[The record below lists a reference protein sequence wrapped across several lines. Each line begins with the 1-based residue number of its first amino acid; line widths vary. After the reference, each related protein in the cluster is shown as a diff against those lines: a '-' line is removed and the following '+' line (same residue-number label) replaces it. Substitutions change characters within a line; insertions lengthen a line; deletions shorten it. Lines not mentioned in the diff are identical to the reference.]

1 MSPSAIH
8 ASPVAHP
15 SNRRALRGFAI
26 GLTAAVVLAFLGALG
41 TGQAPLEHRLA
52 YWAAVILPG
61 SLLGHGAQML
71 VGGWH
76 RLAGKRWGQVAMVA
90 LLVSVPHSFLV
101 VVASALFFQLD
112 AITPTIMVNFW
123 LAVLMVSLI
132 LSAINH
138 LAAAADGKPA
148 TLEVRRAI
156 DTSLPR
162 AASLASLPSAA
173 PSADLPPLPA
183 LLAEKLPARLGDA
196 GLLAVE
202 AQDHYLKVHT
212 DRGSDLVL
220 MRMVDACALL
230 EEASGARVH
239 RSWWVAKR
247 AVKDRRRNGSRVELL
262 LVGGLTV
269 PVSRKTVPLLRGP
282 GWHGPPR
289 A

>member
-8 ASPVAHP
+8 ASPVAQP
-15 SNRRALRGFAI
+15 SYRRALRGFAI

-52 YWAAVILPG
+52 YWATVILPG
-61 SLLGHGAQML
+61 SLLGHGAQQL
-71 VGGWH
+71 VGGWD
-76 RLAGKRWGQVAMVA
+76 RLAGNRWGQVAMVA

-112 AITPTIMVNFW
+112 AITPTIVVNFW

-138 LAAAADGKPA
+138 LAAAADDKPA

-156 DTSLPR
+156 DPSLPR
-162 AASLASLPSAA
+162 AALLASLPSAA

-183 LLAEKLPARLGDA
+183 LLAEKLPARLRDA

-230 EEASGARVH
+230 EDASGARVH
-239 RSWWVAKR
+239 RSWWVAKG

-282 GWHGPPR
+282 GWHGSQR
-289 A
+289 T